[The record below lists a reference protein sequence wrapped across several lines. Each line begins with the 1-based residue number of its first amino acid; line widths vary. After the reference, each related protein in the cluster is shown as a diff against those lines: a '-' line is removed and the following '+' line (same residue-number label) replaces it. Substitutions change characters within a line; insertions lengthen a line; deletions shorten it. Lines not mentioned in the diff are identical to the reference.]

1 MTKFHLFSSVAI
13 IITQAK
19 RGVEETRKQADQ
31 SELALDDYIKKV
43 FKEDFA
49 DFFPVYRF
57 SFAGPMFLLT
67 PCKTCYLT

>member
-19 RGVEETRKQADQ
+19 RGVEETCKQADQ

-49 DFFPVYRF
+49 DFFLCIDFPSQGLCFCSHHARL
-57 SFAGPMFLLT
+57 AI
-67 PCKTCYLT
+67 